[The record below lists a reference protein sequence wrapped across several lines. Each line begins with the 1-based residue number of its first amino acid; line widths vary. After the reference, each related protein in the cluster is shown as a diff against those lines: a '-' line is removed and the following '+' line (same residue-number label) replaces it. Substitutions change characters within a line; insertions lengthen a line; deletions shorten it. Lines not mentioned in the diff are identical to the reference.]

1 MKSVARTTPVEP
13 TAKFVSLLYAYNNGK
28 SFQKASA
35 ITKFIL
41 KLLFAFKWS
50 L

>member
-1 MKSVARTTPVEP
+1 MKIQKLTWVL
-13 TAKFVSLLYAYNNGK
+13 KFVSLLYAYNNGK